1 MSKFT
6 VEKSNNI
13 VAAMRAG
20 AGLVRA
26 AEMNGVTRQTVWNW
40 RKAGKKS
47 GRGAKYDFDLLVTT
61 EEAKGIAAAERTVGE
76 VMRQRTDLNA
86 AANTAKWYLERR
98 APDEYGRHDKLT
110 IDNGDLAAQLLE
122 YLRERLDGD
131 TYNRVLV
138 ALSPDAGDGTEVL
151 QLN

>member
-1 MSKFT
+1 MSKFS
-6 VEKSNNI
+6 VDKANNI

-26 AEMNGVTRQTVWNW
+26 AEINDVTRQTVWNW
-40 RKAGKKS
+40 RKAGRKS
-47 GRGAKYDFDLLVTT
+47 GRGAKYEFDLQVTR

-76 VMRQRTDLNA
+76 VMRQRGDLAA

-98 APDEYGRHDKLT
+98 LPDEYGRHDKLT
-110 IDNGDLAAQLLE
+110 IDNGDLAQQLLDF
-122 YLRERLDGD
+122 LRERLDAE
-131 TYNRVLV
+131 TYDRVL
-138 ALSPDAGDGTEVL
+138 AAISPDAGEEPEIR